1 MIKCKITSTVLLVT
15 VMVLGSGAIGSAG
28 IDGFE
33 VRSIDGTGNNID
45 YPEYG
50 SAGEVL
56 LRFSDVGYTDGVQ
69 EPAGQYT
76 RMSARYISNLL
87 AAQNES
93 ILNASNASDF
103 LWQWGQFLD
112 HDMDLTPEAYPSEPF
127 NIEVP
132 PGDALFDPNYDGDK
146 LIFLNRSEYKREVT
160 NREPRQQIT
169 QVTSFID
176 ASNVYGSDEERA
188 AALRTFKGGKLKTT
202 NNGQFL
208 PFNTDGLDNAGGPDP
223 NLYLAGDV
231 RANEQIDLTAMHTL
245 FVREHNRL
253 CDEFA
258 RENPDFEDED
268 IYQCARKIVG
278 AQMQVIT
285 YKEFLPILLG
295 PDALPDYY
303 RYNPRFNPGVA
314 NEFSTAAFRFGH
326 SMLSPTLL
334 RVNKAGKE
342 LLSTSL
348 KDAFFNPQLIHEGGD
363 ISALLLGLAHQQA
376 QEIDNKI
383 VSGVRNFLFGE
394 PGAGGF
400 DLAALNIQRG
410 RDHGLADF
418 NSVRMAYG
426 LRPVKSFN
434 AITSFERVQNDL
446 RRAYGVIYDKE
457 ADAYYDKVDSIDL
470 WVGGLAEDH
479 MPGALVGITFY
490 TIIRDQF
497 LRLRDGDRFWY
508 QNDRFFTSNESL
520 MEEVEK
526 TRLSDIIRRNTKAGD
541 ELQTNVFIVQ

>member
-1 MIKCKITSTVLLVT
+1 
-15 VMVLGSGAIGSAG
+15 
-28 IDGFE
+28 
-33 VRSIDGTGNNID
+33 
-45 YPEYG
+45 
-50 SAGEVL
+50 
-56 LRFSDVGYTDGVQ
+56 
-69 EPAGQYT
+69 
-76 RMSARYISNLL
+76 
-87 AAQNES
+87 
-93 ILNASNASDF
+93 
-103 LWQWGQFLD
+103 
-112 HDMDLTPEAYPSEPF
+112 
-127 NIEVP
+127 
-132 PGDALFDPNYDGDK
+132 
-146 LIFLNRSEYKREVT
+146 
-160 NREPRQQIT
+160 
-169 QVTSFID
+169 
-176 ASNVYGSDEERA
+176 
-188 AALRTFKGGKLKTT
+188 
-202 NNGQFL
+202 
-208 PFNTDGLDNAGGPDP
+208 
-223 NLYLAGDV
+223 
-231 RANEQIDLTAMHTL
+231 MHTL

-342 LLSTSL
+342 LVSTSL

-434 AITSFERVQNDL
+434 AI
-446 RRAYGVIYDKE
+446 KE
-457 ADAYYDKVDSIDL
+457 AVLK
-470 WVGGLAEDH
+470 
-479 MPGALVGITFY
+479 
-490 TIIRDQF
+490 QC
-497 LRLRDGDRFWY
+497 
-508 QNDRFFTSNESL
+508 N
-520 MEEVEK
+520 
-526 TRLSDIIRRNTKAGD
+526 
-541 ELQTNVFIVQ
+541 